1 MSMMD
6 PRPQPNDRPPTP
18 QEEDEKIEWNT
29 CCSRSS
35 KSFIKYAMT
44 CTVSL
49 IVLSFS
55 MSMIVANSD
64 SDNSIYFSLISSIVA
79 LYIPSPHLENE
90 QNH

>member
-1 MSMMD
+1 MD
-6 PRPQPNDRPPTP
+6 PHPHHNDRPPTP
-18 QEEDEKIEWNT
+18 QEIDDEKIQWNT

-49 IVLSFS
+49 IVLCFS